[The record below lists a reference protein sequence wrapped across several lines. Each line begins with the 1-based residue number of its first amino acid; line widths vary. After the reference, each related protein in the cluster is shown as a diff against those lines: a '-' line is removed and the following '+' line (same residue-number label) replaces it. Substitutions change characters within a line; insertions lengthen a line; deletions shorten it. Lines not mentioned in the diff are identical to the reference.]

1 MNMRPQCLSQGDTI
15 GLVAPCHVAE
25 RERYAP
31 ILDAIRSLGF
41 QVRLGD
47 HFFRNTYGYLAS
59 EEERAEDI
67 NSMAREKEVKMVL
80 FGGGE
85 GGEEV
90 LPYLDYSAIRAHPKF
105 YVSYSDGTSIL
116 SAITRKTG
124 LVTYYGA
131 LPGMFENLT
140 PYNKQQFF
148 SHFVEGPAK
157 EFVPSAPWRL
167 LCPGE
172 GTGILAGGYLGN
184 AALLTGG
191 QYFPRLDGGP
201 YLLFLEDHE
210 RFSSVAHVSAL
221 ISHLEQSGLAF
232 RTAGLLFGHY
242 SLDVPAGLLERLKRF
257 GLKYG
262 VPVAYC
268 DDFGHGEN
276 HGILPMGRMAVL
288 NTDEGTLQFCGVD

>member
-140 PYNKQQFF
+140 PYN
-148 SHFVEGPAK
+148 
-157 EFVPSAPWRL
+157 
-167 LCPGE
+167 
-172 GTGILAGGYLGN
+172 
-184 AALLTGG
+184 
-191 QYFPRLDGGP
+191 
-201 YLLFLEDHE
+201 
-210 RFSSVAHVSAL
+210 
-221 ISHLEQSGLAF
+221 
-232 RTAGLLFGHY
+232 
-242 SLDVPAGLLERLKRF
+242 
-257 GLKYG
+257 
-262 VPVAYC
+262 
-268 DDFGHGEN
+268 
-276 HGILPMGRMAVL
+276 
-288 NTDEGTLQFCGVD
+288 